1 MINQSTI
8 DTLKQM
14 RFSAMAKELESQLS
28 DPDTYSSLGFEERIA
43 LLVDAEWNR
52 RQANKLA
59 KCIRDAGF
67 SAPNACMEEIGSGK
81 TYIACALGNAAC
93 RKFKKVRY
101 VRLPELL
108 EELNVAKGTGEFR
121 KTIASYL
128 KVDLLILDE
137 WLIRPLVQQESYNL
151 LEVVEARIKSQKGS
165 MIFCSQYH
173 TDEWYGRLDPASAE
187 GSPISE
193 AIMDRIIHNA
203 YDVFIDGHVSMRKR
217 HGIQTSGEDGDGK

>member
-67 SAPNACMEEIGSGK
+67 QRQMLVWKRSN
-81 TYIACALGNAAC
+81 
-93 RKFKKVRY
+93 
-101 VRLPELL
+101 
-108 EELNVAKGTGEFR
+108 
-121 KTIASYL
+121 TI
-128 KVDLLILDE
+128 
-137 WLIRPLVQQESYNL
+137 R
-151 LEVVEARIKSQKGS
+151 
-165 MIFCSQYH
+165 
-173 TDEWYGRLDPASAE
+173 T
-187 GSPISE
+187 
-193 AIMDRIIHNA
+193 
-203 YDVFIDGHVSMRKR
+203 VSWTRR
-217 HGIQTSGEDGDGK
+217 S